1 MREDKVNDLVS
12 GKGEEILTE
21 SWKLWVEN
29 LFKIKRVSL
38 DASFDL
44 TFLHS
49 AIFFSKKLI
58 FLFLLMN
65 IHVI

>member
-21 SWKLWVEN
+21 SWQLWVGN
-29 LFKIKRVSL
+29 LLKIERVSL

-44 TFLHS
+44 TFLHTT
-49 AIFFSKKLI
+49 IFFSKKLI
-58 FLFLLMN
+58 FLFLLN
-65 IHVI
+65 E